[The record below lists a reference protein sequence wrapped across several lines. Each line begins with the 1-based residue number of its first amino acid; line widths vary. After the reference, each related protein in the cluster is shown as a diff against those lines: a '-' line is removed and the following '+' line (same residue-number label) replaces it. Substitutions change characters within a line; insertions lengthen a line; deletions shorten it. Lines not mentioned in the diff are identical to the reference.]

1 MVVLDFHRVNKCK
14 CVLKVTAEESDSEK
28 AAFVWKL
35 KIYVGF
41 LSHSY
46 ESLLNMSSFQGNF

>member
-1 MVVLDFHRVNKCK
+1 MNKCK